1 MVKSNYEILDV
12 PEGSS
17 RNEIR
22 SAFRNLALKHHAD
35 RGGQDEEFIIIK
47 QAFEDLKVGKKYP
60 DSLDE
65 KQHKSKFFWGTDEE
79 ERLRHN
85 TLLSN
90 DVAQEIKVGQ
100 EWVDALDRTDGTGIR
115 LFGSKELGQIELERK
130 PTGALSIK
138 GKFWAGNL
146 THANHVFMWGSMTS
160 PYFSDNENSKTMI
173 HLTKGTFKLME
184 PLENGYNIENGSHII
199 VDNGDIVCGNV
210 NGIRQQVPH
219 PTGRVGMSLTKE
231 HFTKLEAPKGKI
243 IAGDVRET
251 VSLEAEEVLV
261 LNLVDNVNIKGKKI
275 LIFGSKVS
283 YDVFFKLNAGGVIRF
298 YDKGSGFDIS
308 DDAILQLENGKE
320 FFLDDLKTRKL
331 IGFGGQDMTYDFLDK
346 LEESTG
352 IIGSNWTSKLSS
364 LFKKK

>member
-1 MVKSNYEILDV
+1 MVKSNYEILSV
-12 PEGSS
+12 PEGAS

-22 SAFRNLALKHHAD
+22 SAFRTLALKHHAD
-35 RGGQDEEFIIIK
+35 RCCHDEEFIIIK

-65 KQHKSKFFWGTDEE
+65 KQRKSKFFWGTDEE

-90 DVAQEIKVGQ
+90 DVAQEIKVAQ
-100 EWVDALDRTDGTGIR
+100 EWIDASSRTDVTGIR
-115 LFGSKELGQIELERK
+115 LFGSNELGQIEIERK
-130 PTGALSIK
+130 PTNALSIK
-138 GKFWAGNL
+138 GKFWAGKIS
-146 THANHVFMWGSMTS
+146 HSDHIFMWGSMTS
-160 PYFSDNENSKTMI
+160 PYFSDNEDSKTLI

-219 PTGRVGMSLTKE
+219 PTGRVGMSLIKE

-251 VSLEAEEVLV
+251 VLLDAEEVLV
-261 LNLVDNVNIKGKKI
+261 LNLVDNVIVKGKKI
-275 LIFGSKVS
+275 FVFGPKVS
-283 YDVFFKLNAGGVIRF
+283 YDVLFELKEGGVIRF

-308 DDAILQLENGKE
+308 DDAILKLENGKE
-320 FFLDDLKTRKL
+320 FFLDDLKTKKL
-331 IGFGGQDMTYDFLDK
+331 IGFGGQDMTYEFLDN
-346 LEESTG
+346 LEESSG
-352 IIGSNWTSKLSS
+352 VLASNWVSKLSGM
-364 LFKKK
+364 FKKK

>member
-1 MVKSNYEILDV
+1 MVKSNYEILGV
-12 PEGSS
+12 PENAS

-22 SAFRNLALKHHAD
+22 TAFRNLALTHHAD

-47 QAFEDLKVGKKYP
+47 QAFEDLKSGKKFP

-65 KQHKSKFFWGTDEE
+65 KKRRSKFFWGTDEE
-79 ERLRHN
+79 ERLRQN

-90 DVAQEIKVGQ
+90 DVAREIKVAQ
-100 EWVDALDRTDGTGIR
+100 EWIDALTRTDATGIR
-115 LFGSKELGQIELERK
+115 LFGSNELGQVEIERK

-138 GKFWAGNL
+138 GKFWAGKISYP
-146 THANHVFMWGSMTS
+146 NHVFMWGSMTS
-160 PYFSDNENSKTMI
+160 PYFLDGDDSKTII
-173 HLTKGTFKLME
+173 HLTHGTFKLME

-219 PTGRVGMSLTKE
+219 PTGRVGMSIIKE
-231 HFTKLEAPKGKI
+231 HFTKLEAPNGKI

-251 VSLEAEEVLV
+251 VLLDAQEVLA
-261 LNLVDNVNIKGKKI
+261 LNLIDNVIVRGKKI
-275 LIFGSKVS
+275 SVFGPKVS
-283 YDVFFKLNAGGVIRF
+283 YDVFFELKKGGMIRF

-308 DDAILQLENGKE
+308 DDAILKLENGKE
-320 FFLDDLKTRKL
+320 FFLDDLKTKKL
-331 IGFGGQDMTYDFLDK
+331 IGFGGRDMTYEFLDK
-346 LEESTG
+346 LEESSG
-352 IIGSNWTSKLSS
+352 VIPSNWTSKFSG

>member
-1 MVKSNYEILDV
+1 MVKSNYEILGV
-12 PEGSS
+12 PENAS

-22 SAFRNLALKHHAD
+22 SAFRNLALTHHAD

-47 QAFEDLKVGKKYP
+47 QAFEDLKSGKKFP

-65 KQHKSKFFWGTDEE
+65 KQRKSKFFWGTDEE
-79 ERLRHN
+79 ERLRQN

-90 DVAQEIKVGQ
+90 DVAREIKVAQ
-100 EWVDALDRTDGTGIR
+100 EWIDALNRSDVTGIK
-115 LFGSKELGQIELERK
+115 LFGSNELGQIEIERK

-138 GKFWAGNL
+138 GKFWAGKIS
-146 THANHVFMWGSMTS
+146 HSNHVFMWGSMTS
-160 PYFSDNENSKTMI
+160 PYFLDTDISKTLI
-173 HLTKGTFKLME
+173 HLTQGTFKLMD

-219 PTGRVGMSLTKE
+219 PTGRVGMSIIKE
-231 HFTKLEAPKGKI
+231 HFTKLEAPNGKI

-251 VSLEAEEVLV
+251 VSLDAQEVLV
-261 LNLVDNVNIKGKKI
+261 LNLIDNVIVKGKKI
-275 LIFGSKVS
+275 SVFGPKVS
-283 YDVFFKLNAGGVIRF
+283 YDVFFELKEGGMIRF

-308 DDAILQLENGKE
+308 DDAIIKLENGKE

-331 IGFGGQDMTYDFLDK
+331 IGFGGQEMTYEFLDG
-346 LEESTG
+346 LEGSSG
-352 IIGSNWTSKLSS
+352 VIPSNWASKLSG
-364 LFKKK
+364 LFKKN

>member
-1 MVKSNYEILDV
+1 M
-12 PEGSS
+12 
-17 RNEIR
+17 
-22 SAFRNLALKHHAD
+22 
-35 RGGQDEEFIIIK
+35 
-47 QAFEDLKVGKKYP
+47 
-60 DSLDE
+60 
-65 KQHKSKFFWGTDEE
+65 
-79 ERLRHN
+79 
-85 TLLSN
+85 
-90 DVAQEIKVGQ
+90 
-100 EWVDALDRTDGTGIR
+100 
-115 LFGSKELGQIELERK
+115 FGSKELGQIELERK

-138 GKFWAGNL
+138 GKFWAGKI
-146 THANHVFMWGSMTS
+146 THPNHVFMWGSMTS
-160 PYFSDNENSKTMI
+160 PYFSDNENSKTII

-219 PTGRVGMSLTKE
+219 PTGRVGMSIIKE

-251 VSLEAEEVLV
+251 VSLEAEEVLA
-261 LNLVDNVNIKGKKI
+261 LNLVDNVNVTGKKI
-275 LIFGSKVS
+275 FVFGPKVS
-283 YDVFFKLNAGGVIRF
+283 YDVFFKLKEGGVIRF

-331 IGFGGQDMTYDFLDK
+331 IGFGGQDMTYEFLDK
-346 LEESTG
+346 LEESSG
-352 IIGSNWTSKLSS
+352 AIGSNWSSKLSG

>member
-1 MVKSNYEILDV
+1 MAKSNYEILGI
-12 PEGSS
+12 PEGAS

-22 SAFRNLALKHHAD
+22 SAFRTLALKHHAD

-65 KQHKSKFFWGTDEE
+65 KKRKSKFFWGTDEE
-79 ERLRHN
+79 EKLRHN

-90 DVAQEIKVGQ
+90 DVAQEIKIGQ
-100 EWVDALDRTDGTGIR
+100 EWIDALERTNGTGVR

-138 GKFWAGNL
+138 GKFWAGKI
-146 THANHVFMWGSMTS
+146 THPNHVFMWGSMTS
-160 PYFSDNENSKTMI
+160 PYFSDNENSKTII

-219 PTGRVGMSLTKE
+219 PTGRVGMSIIKE

-251 VSLEAEEVLV
+251 VSLEAEEVLA
-261 LNLVDNVNIKGKKI
+261 LNLVDNVNVTGKKI
-275 LIFGSKVS
+275 FVFGPKVS
-283 YDVFFKLNAGGVIRF
+283 YDVFFKLKEGGVIRF

-331 IGFGGQDMTYDFLDK
+331 IGFGGQDMTYEFLDK
-346 LEESTG
+346 LEESSG
-352 IIGSNWTSKLSS
+352 AIGSNWSSKLSG